1 MLVIVNGTQGPGTR
15 GTAAV
20 EDTLKDFWATRP
32 RRPRRGRKIAGVA
45 AGIGN
50 RYGIDPIVVR
60 VAFVVATFYGGA
72 GLLFYLLGWLLLPE
86 EDDEA
91 APFESMVNRRRSSTS
106 TAFTV
111 LLCLA
116 LIPAFWMFVDN
127 EFSGLVGLL
136 IVAGALFLLHRS
148 RGHLNRPASS
158 PTAQATTFAASM
170 PTMPYSAPSAT
181 RQDAGMAGSAGMA
194 GPTGSAS
201 SPAPDTP
208 PAWDPLG
215 AAPFAWDLPEPSP
228 PEPEPPKPRRK
239 SKVGLFTVGALLVT
253 AGTLALIAPYV
264 GGWLS
269 PGHVV
274 GIALAVLGLGMVFG
288 SFVRGGRGLIGL
300 AVPLS
305 VIGLGLTV
313 ISPTGWHGVG
323 EIDARPTTIEQVQP
337 MYKKS
342 VGSIV
347 VDLTALPNRGHVS
360 THVEAEAAGDVTV
373 IVPPDADVEAACVTS
388 AGQAQCLDRT
398 AEGTDAEVEV
408 TDYGADG
415 RGGLMIDLH
424 AEVGA
429 GNVEVRRG

>member
-347 VDLTALPNRGHVS
+347 VDLTALPNRGH
-360 THVEAEAAGDVTV
+360 G
-373 IVPPDADVEAACVTS
+373 
-388 AGQAQCLDRT
+388 
-398 AEGTDAEVEV
+398 
-408 TDYGADG
+408 
-415 RGGLMIDLH
+415 
-424 AEVGA
+424 
-429 GNVEVRRG
+429 